1 MPKSKAAV
9 VAASMV
15 TIAVVLLGIFLGFF
29 LFQGQSEE
37 RSPSESAQETA
48 MTHNLGITYL
58 TVTPTL
64 AAYYELGVESGALVT
79 EVGPNSIADK
89 AGVKVGDVILSFNGA
104 RLGEG
109 APLLG
114 LMRACHPQNTIVME
128 VLRRKSITSVELV
141 HTAR

>member
-1 MPKSKAAV
+1 MPKSKMTFAAV
-9 VAASMV
+9 SMLIV
-15 TIAVVLLGIFLGFF
+15 AVVLLGFF
-29 LFQGQSEE
+29 LFRWQLKE
-37 RSPSESAQETA
+37 RSPSEPAQETTMA
-48 MTHNLGITYL
+48 HNLGIIYL

-109 APLLG
+109 VPLLG
-114 LMRACHPQNTIVME
+114 MMRACPAQNTIVME

-141 HTAR
+141 QTAR